1 MDLADTGR
9 ASATVRGG
17 SSTVAP
23 KAVLPQAG
31 MTKAS
36 PRGASAVAGR
46 KQFAAMLSGHD
57 QHDQK
62 AQDTTQEPVHNS
74 TEDGQRNAQ
83 DAQSQ
88 QQDQGGAGHTAQ
100 STSAPVQGQAQ
111 AKQGQKD
118 GAAQGVVQTR
128 EASGEKIL
136 EAETLPASAEQI
148 APHAVMNT
156 VDAQEDEQKTE
167 REQPHDD
174 ASSSTHIVSELQAAL
189 SFISLMPTTQP
200 AQAPTA
206 GTSSASQQMDEVM
219 GTASSM
225 SATPTF
231 SASTAVMGG
240 SETHS
245 LTQAVT
251 QTLSSLA
258 SMPIGQE
265 QTLASRMAAPM
276 GQSMGP
282 ALQAL
287 AEMAVTKQQ
296 PVASA
301 TAQPTS
307 HATQIT
313 GTAFA
318 QAITASTVANAPH
331 EGGQAL
337 IASLTSLQGEPSS
350 HAMHSSATVQPIGQ
364 GMEASVKAMSFQP
377 TIAAAAAPSVIKP
390 QTASFVGT
398 QSDAQPQGASDSLFS
413 LLVKGASQTGGQS
426 LSSGGEQGG
435 AANDH
440 AASGHASQTDLALS
454 TREDETGQSGLNVE
468 SPSFLGLVSSNTGAS
483 TTQPTG
489 AETSTG
495 NNLSQHQTQQGSDEA
510 KVALMPRDISTLN
523 VLPSRSQNGQAGTL
537 NMTVM
542 TSDNMPVH
550 VQLNRSVE
558 GLSSLA
564 LQGQDDGTTD
574 ALQKTHHILARQLDD
589 AGLHAG
595 MMKIDILPTE
605 AGQGAHGGEQNM
617 PQQQSP
623 NQGQHQGQNQ
633 QGQATFQQAGGF
645 LAGGDGGASHHQ
657 TAQQPKTAMRLGQGE
672 TSQQDDTFYNPTGTA
687 GGASGG
693 MGRLNISV

>member
-1 MDLADTGR
+1 MSLPSLTIMDLADTGR

-23 KAVLPQAG
+23 KAALPQAG

-46 KQFAAMLSGHD
+46 KQFATMLSGHD

-62 AQDTTQEPVHNS
+62 AQDKTQAPVRDS
-74 TEDGQRNAQ
+74 TEDGQRNAR
-83 DAQSQ
+83 DAQGQ
-88 QQDQGGAGHTAQ
+88 QQDQGEAGHTAQ
-100 STSAPVQGQAQ
+100 SASAPVQGQAQ

-118 GAAQGVVQTR
+118 GAAEEVVQTR
-128 EASGEKIL
+128 G
-136 EAETLPASAEQI
+136 ASAAMKLSVGGQ
-148 APHAVMNT
+148 
-156 VDAQEDEQKTE
+156 E
-167 REQPHDD
+167 REQLHDD
-174 ASSSTHIVSELQAAL
+174 APSSTHIVSELQAAL
-189 SFISLMPTTQP
+189 SFISLMPITQP
-200 AQAPTA
+200 VQAPTA
-206 GTSSASQQMDEVM
+206 GTSSASQQVDEVM
-219 GTASSM
+219 EAASSM

-240 SETHS
+240 GDAHP
-245 LTQAVT
+245 LTQVVT
-251 QTLSSLA
+251 QTSFSLA
-258 SMPIGQE
+258 SMP
-265 QTLASRMAAPM
+265 M
-276 GQSMGP
+276 GQSTGL

-287 AEMAVTKQQ
+287 DEMAVTKQQ
-296 PVASA
+296 SVASA
-301 TAQPTS
+301 TAQPTG

-318 QAITASTVANAPH
+318 QASTVANASH

-440 AASGHASQTDLALS
+440 AASGHASQTDSALS
-454 TREDETGQSGLNVE
+454 AREDETGQSGLNVE
-468 SPSFLGLVSSNTGAS
+468 SPSFLGLVSSNTGVS

-489 AETSTG
+489 AGASTG
-495 NNLSQHQTQQGSDEA
+495 NNLSQHQTQQRSDEA
-510 KVALMPRDISTLN
+510 RAALMPRDISTLN

-623 NQGQHQGQNQ
+623 NQGQNQ